1 MEESHLQKQ
10 KRNIILMQKKDLV
23 MSILDFLNP
32 KIMQS
37 QFLAAINQLCDEKG
51 IPREKVLETIKAALR
66 AAYRKDYGNREQN
79 IDVEINEK
87 TEAATIYLV
96 KTVVKKVENKD
107 IEMKLADAR
116 KYKKDAKAGDEVKI
130 DVTPLEY
137 GRIAAQS
144 AKQVIIQRIQ
154 EAEREVMYETFKDRE
169 NELINALVHRVENQ
183 NVYVN
188 LDNKITTILPPDQQ
202 IPKERY
208 YNGQRLKLYLDKV
221 IKTTKGPQLLISR
234 THPNLVRKLMELEI
248 PEIKSALVEVKA
260 IAREPGV
267 RSKVAVSS
275 TDPKIDPIGSCVG
288 QKGVRVVNVMDELNG
303 ERIDIILWSE
313 NPEEFIKAALSPAK
327 VAMLKIDQ
335 EAKRAKVYVNPD
347 QRPLAIGKNGQ
358 NVRLASKLTHYE
370 LDIMDIGELAGAA
383 TGEKKKVET
392 IQELEGLTPE
402 IIAKLTTANLTQVAQ
417 LHGLSTKDLMGI
429 EGVTEEE
436 ANLIVQAVKKVA

>member
-1 MEESHLQKQ
+1 
-10 KRNIILMQKKDLV
+10 
-23 MSILDFLNP
+23 
-32 KIMQS
+32 MQS

-51 IPREKVLETIKAALR
+51 IPKDKVMETIKAALR
-66 AAYRKDYGNREQN
+66 AAYRKDYGNRDQN
-79 IDVEINEK
+79 IDVELNEK
-87 TEAATIYLV
+87 TEGATVYLV
-96 KTVVKKVENKD
+96 KNVVKKVENKD
-107 IEMKLADAR
+107 LEMTLAEAR
-116 KYKKDAKAGDEVKI
+116 KYKKDAKAGDEIRI

-154 EAEREVMYETFKDRE
+154 EAEREVMYDTFKDRE

-188 LDNKITTILPPDQQ
+188 LDNKITTLLPPDQQ
-202 IPKERY
+202 IPRERY
-208 YNGQRLKLYLDKV
+208 YGGQRIKLYLDKV

-234 THPNLVRKLMELEI
+234 TNPNLVRKLMELEI
-248 PEIKSALVEVKA
+248 PEIKSNLVEIKA

-275 TDPKIDPIGSCVG
+275 SDPKIDPIGSCVG

-303 ERIDIILWSE
+303 ERIDIILWNE
-313 NPEEFIKAALSPAK
+313 NPEEYIKTALSPAK
-327 VAMLKIDQ
+327 VAMLQVDK

-358 NVRLASKLTHYE
+358 NVRLASKLTGYE
-370 LDIMDIGELAGAA
+370 LDIMDVGELGAA
-383 TGEKKKVET
+383 PGAETEKEKVEN
-392 IQELEGLTPE
+392 IAELAGLTPE
-402 IIAKLTTANLTQVAQ
+402 IIEKLAKANLSQVAQ
-417 LHGLSTKDLMGI
+417 LHGLGMKDLMGI

-436 ANLIVQAVKKVA
+436 AHLIVEAVKKVA